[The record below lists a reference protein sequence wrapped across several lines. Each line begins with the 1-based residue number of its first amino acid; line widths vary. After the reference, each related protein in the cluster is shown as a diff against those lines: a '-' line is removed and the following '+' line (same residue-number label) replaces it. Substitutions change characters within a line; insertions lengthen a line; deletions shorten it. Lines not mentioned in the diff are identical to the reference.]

1 MKATT
6 DSSFLYLK
14 LVKSVNFNSV
24 TPEKKNWWNCLSRS
38 AQYNKKFAGK
48 VVNQAKADPDKDKG
62 EQTDSECIM
71 VARLSQL

>member
-1 MKATT
+1 ME
-6 DSSFLYLK
+6 Y
-14 LVKSVNFNSV
+14 
-24 TPEKKNWWNCLSRS
+24 
-38 AQYNKKFAGK
+38 AGK